1 MKTLLTTS
9 MLALALSSGPALTLV
24 LATGP
29 VMAQT
34 EAAPAPAPAPKP
46 APAPAPAAETATPA
60 APAAPAAGMDSSAST
75 MTEVT
80 VPEGFVRQDTVLT
93 ADDLLGATI
102 YDVTGEAIGDVQ
114 DLVIEASTT
123 DAAAGAA
130 PAATDAVP
138 ADTMAPADATAPA
151 DAMAPDATTADGA
164 VVAPSD
170 AAPVADAAP
179 VKADA
184 ISHAV
189 LDVGGFLGMG
199 QHRVAVPVSDLTVY
213 SNDSETR
220 VYLPW
225 SREQIEALQVYDEAN
240 PATLGGPA
248 DTVAN

>member
-24 LATGP
+24 LAAGP

-34 EAAPAPAPAPKP
+34 ETAPAP

-102 YDVTGEAIGDVQ
+102 YDVTGESIGNVQ
-114 DLVIEASTT
+114 DLVIDASTT
-123 DAAAGAA
+123 DAATGAA
-130 PAATDAVP
+130 PAAAAATDAVP

-179 VKADA
+179 VKADT

-199 QHRVAVPVSDLTVY
+199 QHRVAVPVADLTVY

-240 PATLGGPA
+240 PATLGGPDNA
-248 DTVAN
+248 VVN